1 MYNYKYCRY
10 VLEIF
15 FTLQCDM
22 IRHSSIRQPNIMT
35 RARQKAFD
43 LGLKDF
49 IVVSA
54 RSGYGMEELLGRIV
68 TLVRTVYV
76 ACICETTYT

>member
-1 MYNYKYCRY
+1 
-10 VLEIF
+10 
-15 FTLQCDM
+15 
-22 IRHSSIRQPNIMT
+22 MT

-76 ACICETTYT
+76 ACICETTYIYVIIWLTSLLHYHLIRMFFIIITMLVVNVTD